1 VRLTCGAKPAKAGV
15 SRMRTVGVLLLIL
28 GILALGYQ
36 GFTYVTRDKVVDLGP
51 VEVTKEKTKTV
62 YVPPI
67 LGIVALAAGIA
78 LLVSGS
84 RST

>member
-1 VRLTCGAKPAKAGV
+1 
-15 SRMRTVGVLLLIL
+15 MRTVGVLLLIL

-62 YVPPI
+62 YLPPV
-67 LGIVALAAGIA
+67 LGVVALAAGIA

>member
-1 VRLTCGAKPAKAGV
+1 
-15 SRMRTVGVLLLIL
+15 MLLLIL

-51 VEVTKEKTKTV
+51 VEVTQEKTKTV
-62 YVPPI
+62 YLPPI
-67 LGIVALAAGIA
+67 LGVVALAAGIA

>member
-1 VRLTCGAKPAKAGV
+1 
-15 SRMRTVGVLLLIL
+15 MRAVGVLLLIL

-62 YVPPI
+62 YLPPI

-78 LLVSGS
+78 ILVSGS

>member
-1 VRLTCGAKPAKAGV
+1 
-15 SRMRTVGVLLLIL
+15 MRAVGVLLLIL

-51 VEVTKEKTKTV
+51 VEVTQEKTKTV
-62 YVPPI
+62 YLPPI
-67 LGIVALAAGIA
+67 LGVVALAAGIA

-84 RST
+84 RNT

>member
-1 VRLTCGAKPAKAGV
+1 MKAIGA
-15 SRMRTVGVLLLIL
+15 LLLIL

-51 VEVTKEKTKTV
+51 VEVTKQKTKTV
-62 YVPPI
+62 YLPPI
-67 LGIVALAAGIA
+67 LGVVALAAGIA

-84 RST
+84 RTT

>member
-1 VRLTCGAKPAKAGV
+1 MKAIGA
-15 SRMRTVGVLLLIL
+15 LLLIL

-36 GFTYVTRDKVVDLGP
+36 GFTYVTRDKVVDVGP

-62 YVPPI
+62 YLPPI
-67 LGIVALAAGIA
+67 LGVVALAAGIA

-84 RST
+84 RTT

>member
-1 VRLTCGAKPAKAGV
+1 
-15 SRMRTVGVLLLIL
+15 MRAVGVLLLIL

-62 YVPPI
+62 YLPPI
-67 LGIVALAAGIA
+67 LGVVALAAGIA

-84 RST
+84 RNT